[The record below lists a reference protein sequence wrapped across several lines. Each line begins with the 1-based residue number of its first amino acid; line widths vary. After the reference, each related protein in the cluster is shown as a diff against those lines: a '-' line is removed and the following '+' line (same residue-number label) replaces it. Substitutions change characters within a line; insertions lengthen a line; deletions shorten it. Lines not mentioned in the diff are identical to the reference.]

1 MKLLVTGGAGFI
13 GSAFIREAISRKFSV
28 LNLDS
33 LTYAS
38 SDKSLESI
46 SNNKAYSF
54 INLDIRDKNSLYLA
68 FTEFSPDVV
77 IHFAAETHVDKS
89 IDSPANFI
97 ETNIIGTFNLLDCA
111 NKYWTDAGRPSTF
124 RFLHISTDEVFG
136 SLSSNGMFKETT
148 KYDPSSPYSA
158 SKASSDHLV
167 RAWGKTFNLP
177 VMVTN
182 CSNNYGPFQFPEKLI
197 PVVLNKALAGESIP
211 IYGNGKNIR
220 DWLFVEDHVDALL
233 TVLDLGDIG
242 RTYNIGGNSEVS
254 NIDVATK
261 ICRILDIYRPK
272 SNSRYE
278 NQISFV
284 KDRPGHDFRYAIDSS
299 RIRKELGWKPKYS
312 FDEGIK
318 KTILWYLENERW
330 WKDLLHKTELTERQG
345 TVR

>member
-1 MKLLVTGGAGFI
+1 LKLLVTGGAGFI

-38 SDKSLESI
+38 SKASLETI
-46 SNNKAYSF
+46 SKNKAYSF
-54 INLDIRDKNSLYLA
+54 VKLDIRDRNSLYDALK
-68 FTEFSPDVV
+68 EFSPDRV

-89 IDSPANFI
+89 IDSPVNFI

-111 NKYWTDAGRPSTF
+111 NKYWKDAGKPSTF
-124 RFLHISTDEVFG
+124 RFLHISTDEVYG
-136 SLSSNGMFKETT
+136 SLGSKGMFKETT

-167 RAWGKTFNLP
+167 RAWGKTFNFPILI
-177 VMVTN
+177 TN

-211 IYGNGKNIR
+211 IYGNGKNVR

-233 TVLDLGDIG
+233 TVLDSGDIG
-242 RTYNIGGNSEVS
+242 RSYNIGGNSEVS
-254 NIDVATK
+254 NIDLVTK
-261 ICRILDIYRPK
+261 ICKILDIYRPK
-272 SNSRYE
+272 SNSSYDS
-278 NQISFV
+278 QITFV
-284 KDRPGHDFRYAIDSS
+284 EDRPGHDFRYAIDSS

-330 WKDLLHKTELTERQG
+330 WKDLLRQTQLTERQG
-345 TVR
+345 KIK